1 MSEKEFK
8 KHWKELEKHFRIPE
22 VSAIV
27 PYKESTIRKL
37 ILERKIAFRKIG
49 RIIAIPESEVKR
61 LLGEVH
67 EAVR

>member
-1 MSEKEFK
+1 MS
-8 KHWKELEKHFRIPE
+8 EKHFRVCE
-22 VSAIV
+22 VAQLSA
-27 PYKESTIRKL
+27 YKESTIRKK